1 MNYSDLLSYEQITD
15 NLRSCVD
22 NGKFPHALLFTEK
35 EGYGAFT
42 IAWATIRYLF
52 CKSRNNGDSCGIC
65 PSCKQIS
72 KLAHPD
78 LHFIFPTNTSSL
90 IGKDKKPEISA
101 FYPLWRELALEN
113 PYFSEQELYNKL
125 GIENKL
131 GIIGVAEV
139 NTIIGELSLS
149 ACEGGPRVTLIM
161 FPERMNTEA
170 SNKLLKSLEE
180 PKPDTFFIL
189 ISQNPTKI
197 IPTILSRCRII
208 EVPPMEQK
216 ILASRIKEEC
226 DISIEEALF
235 WSKYSGGS
243 YGKAKKMAKNR
254 EESDENFVIITNML
268 NFATKK
274 DLPSLC
280 DCWEQLSMM
289 GKESQKQL
297 CLEALEILR
306 KLYVLSLGMEE
317 IAYIPPKERET
328 YSSLSKEIKKDFYA
342 QGFTL
347 FNSAIDS
354 IERNVNS
361 KFIFCDLCNR
371 IYYYI

>member
-1 MNYSDLLSYEQITD
+1 
-15 NLRSCVD
+15 
-22 NGKFPHALLFTEK
+22 
-35 EGYGAFT
+35 
-42 IAWATIRYLF
+42 
-52 CKSRNNGDSCGIC
+52 
-65 PSCKQIS
+65 
-72 KLAHPD
+72 
-78 LHFIFPTNTSSL
+78 
-90 IGKDKKPEISA
+90 
-101 FYPLWRELALEN
+101 
-113 PYFSEQELYNKL
+113 
-125 GIENKL
+125 
-131 GIIGVAEV
+131 
-139 NTIIGELSLS
+139 
-149 ACEGGPRVTLIM
+149 
-161 FPERMNTEA
+161 
-170 SNKLLKSLEE
+170 
-180 PKPDTFFIL
+180 
-189 ISQNPTKI
+189 
-197 IPTILSRCRII
+197 
-208 EVPPMEQK
+208 
-216 ILASRIKEEC
+216 
-226 DISIEEALF
+226 
-235 WSKYSGGS
+235 
-243 YGKAKKMAKNR
+243 
-254 EESDENFVIITNML
+254 ML

>member
-1 MNYSDLLSYEQITD
+1 MDYSDLFSYEPITA
-15 NLRSCVD
+15 NLRSCAD
-22 NGKFPHALLFTEK
+22 NGKFPHALLFIEK
-35 EGYGAFT
+35 EGYGAFA
-42 IAWATIRYLF
+42 IAWATIQYLF
-52 CKSRNNGDSCGIC
+52 CKNRSNGTSCGNC
-65 PSCKQIS
+65 PSCRQIS

-78 LHFIFPTNTSSL
+78 LHFIFPTNSSSL

-101 FYPLWRELALEN
+101 FFPLWRELAIEN

-125 GIENKL
+125 GIDNKL
-131 GIIGVAEV
+131 GMIGVAEA
-139 NTIIGELSLS
+139 NSIIGELSLS
-149 ACEGGPRVTLIM
+149 AYEGGPIVTLIM
-161 FPERMNTEA
+161 FPERMNAEA

-180 PKPDTFFIL
+180 PQPDTYFIL
-189 ISQNPTKI
+189 ISQNRTKI

-208 EVPPMEQK
+208 EIPPMDLK
-216 ILASRIKEEC
+216 TLSTKIKEEC
-226 DISIEEALF
+226 GISDEEAHF

-254 EESDENFVIITNML
+254 EENDENFVIITNML

-280 DCWEQLSMM
+280 DMWEELSSL
-289 GKESQKQL
+289 GKEQQKQL
-297 CLEALEILR
+297 CTEALEILR
-306 KLYVLSLGMEE
+306 KLYMLSLGMDE
-317 IAYIPPKERET
+317 IAYVPPKERQEYVT
-328 YSSLSKEIKKDFYA
+328 LSQIIKKDFYT